1 MKHYLFTSE
10 SVGIGH
16 PDKICDQI
24 SDAILDAC
32 LEQDQQSRVA
42 VETLVTTQ
50 LVVIAGEITT
60 HAKVDYENIARKT
73 IKKIGYTH
81 PELNFDYQ
89 NAKIDV
95 KIHSQSHDISQGVS
109 EGEGLFAEQGAGDQ
123 GLMFGYATN
132 ETENF
137 MPLAIDLSHALVQKA
152 KELRELNPNSF
163 LYPDCKSQVTIEYS
177 NEKPKIKTVVM
188 SSNHKDS
195 VSLETLRQYIIQ
207 NIIKPICQEYLSP
220 ETKILIN
227 PTGRFVI
234 GGPDGDTGV
243 TGRKIIVD
251 TYGGYA
257 RHGGGAFSGKDP
269 SKVDRSAAYAARW
282 VAKNLVA
289 AEICDKCEIQLSYAI
304 GYSQPLNITLD
315 FFGTEKYP
323 EEQINKAVK
332 EVFDLS
338 PKGIIEGLKLK
349 QPIYQPTAFG
359 GHFGQQPTVNTFPW
373 EKTNK
378 VNELREKIG
387 LDIQVCPHCGK

>member
-1 MKHYLFTSE
+1 MKNYLFTSE

-16 PDKICDQI
+16 PDKVSDQI

-32 LEQDQQSRVA
+32 LEQDPNSRVA

-50 LVVIAGEITT
+50 LVVIAGEVTT
-60 HAKVDYENIARKT
+60 SANINYEQIARET
-73 IKKIGYTH
+73 IKGIGYIH
-81 PELNFDYQ
+81 KELNFDSE
-89 NAKIDV
+89 NVKIEI
-95 KIHSQSHDISQGVS
+95 KIHSQSNDISQGVS
-109 EGEGLFAEQGAGDQ
+109 EGEGLFSEQGAGDQ
-123 GLMFGYATN
+123 GLMFGFATN

-137 MPLAIDLSHALVQKA
+137 MPLAIYLSHALVQKA
-152 KELRELNPNSF
+152 KSLREKNPNSF

-177 NEKPKIKTVVM
+177 ENAPKIKTVVM
-188 SSNHKDS
+188 SLNHKDS
-195 VSLETLRQYIIQ
+195 VSLEELRQFTIKNIIQ
-207 NIIKPICQEYLSP
+207 PICQNYLTS

-234 GGPDGDTGV
+234 GGPDGDTGL

-289 AEICDKCEIQLSYAI
+289 ANICDKCEIQLSYAI
-304 GYSQPLNITLD
+304 GYSQPLNITLN
-315 FFGTEKYP
+315 FFQTNKYP
-323 EEQINKAVK
+323 EEKIEKIVRD
-332 EVFDLS
+332 VFDLS
-338 PKGIIEGLKLK
+338 PKGIIDKLNLK
-349 QPIYQPTAFG
+349 QPIYQKTAFG
-359 GHFGQQPTVNTFPW
+359 GHFGQQPIENTFPW

-378 VNELREKIG
+378 VNELREKIE
-387 LDIQVCPHCGK
+387 LEI